1 MAQTSIFRRPSVM
14 LGLALASVSIV
25 VTLMGKL
32 VSTTPVA
39 QKRVQMT
46 GGVGSESYPAFSPD
60 GKRAAYSARDA
71 SKVSAFH
78 LFVRDVPSGAPKQLT
93 QGEDSDVGAVWSP
106 DGGTLAFERIGE
118 THVAYIVIPAD
129 GGAERKVAEFSPPPE
144 AGNPLPGVSWTAD
157 GKALVVMQ
165 TAEKQAPF
173 LAMVTVDSGKVQRM
187 TTPPEGS
194 EGDASPAVSPAGD
207 IVAFVRATANEGG
220 DLWVCDLKGENARR
234 VTFDDKA
241 VRGIAWSRDGQELIY
256 SANRV
261 GGWRVWRIP
270 AAGGSPREITIAGRQ
285 AYFPAVGRNRLAYA
299 DSPVVG
305 SIWRATIGSGDAPA
319 DERPLIRS
327 TGRESA
333 PLYSPDGT
341 KIANVSGQTDNEEI
355 FLQDADGKNRVQL
368 THLNGPH
375 IGRMRWSPDG
385 KQLIFDASSDH
396 GSEVYVMGAVPG
408 AQPARVLLNASN
420 ASISQNGKW
429 IYFQSRGQIW
439 KSTTSG
445 GNPQAIQKTQRAMQP
460 VESADG
466 KYLIFRTYRSLWRMP
481 VDGGEEEEFIVPD
494 HDLPWSTTIQ
504 PVKKGVYYMEWERST
519 RGMAISFYDYAAKK
533 STVVARMRNFDMGGA
548 SGTYSVSPDGK
559 YILFPKVDRSQTN
572 LMLVEGFK

>member
-1 MAQTSIFRRPSVM
+1 M
-14 LGLALASVSIV
+14 LVLALASVSVV

-32 VSTTPVA
+32 VTTAPTE
-39 QKRVQMT
+39 QKRVQVT
-46 GGVGSESYPAFSPD
+46 GGVASESYPAFSPD
-60 GKRAAYSARDA
+60 GKRIAYSARDA

-93 QGEDSDVGAVWSP
+93 QGEDSEVGAVWSP
-106 DGGTLAFERIGE
+106 DGGTLAFERVGE
-118 THVAYIVIPAD
+118 SRVEYVVIPAD

-144 AGNPLPGVSWTAD
+144 SGNPLPGLSWTPD
-157 GKALVVMQ
+157 GKSLVVMQ
-165 TAEKQAPF
+165 TGEKQLPA
-173 LAMVTVDSGKVQRM
+173 LAVVSAEGGKAQRI
-187 TTPPEGS
+187 TNPPEGS
-194 EGDASPAVSPAGD
+194 EGDSSPAVSPAGD
-207 IVAFVRATANEGG
+207 TVAFVRATPNDGG

-241 VRGIAWSRDGQELIY
+241 IRGVVWSRDGQELIY
-256 SANRV
+256 SGNRV
-261 GGWRVWRIP
+261 GGWRLWRIP
-270 AAGGSPREITIAGRQ
+270 YSGGSPREIAIAGRQ

-299 DSPVVG
+299 DSPIVG
-305 SIWRATIGSGDAPA
+305 SIWRATMGNADAPA
-319 DERPLIRS
+319 DERPMIRS
-327 TGRESA
+327 TGRESS

-341 KIANVSGQTDNEEI
+341 KIANVSAQTESEEI

-375 IGRMRWSPDG
+375 IGRVRWSPDS

-396 GSEVYVMGAVPG
+396 GQEVYIMGAVAG

-439 KSTTSG
+439 KSTISG
-445 GNPQAIQKTQRAMQP
+445 GNPQAIYKNRGAMQP

-466 KYLIFRTYRSLWRMP
+466 KYLIFRTYRSLWRIP
-481 VDGGEEEEFIVPD
+481 VDGGQEEEFIVPE
-494 HDLPWSTTIQ
+494 HDLPWATTIQ
-504 PVKKGVYYMEWERST
+504 PVKKGVYYLEWERSA
-519 RGMAISFYDYAAKK
+519 RGMAVSFYDYATKK
-533 STVVARMRNFDMGGA
+533 SSVVLRAKGFDMGGA
-548 SGTYSVSPDGK
+548 SGAYSVSPDGK
-559 YILFPKVDRSQTN
+559 HILFPKVDRSQTS